1 MNIFRRV
8 LAAVDLSQEEGSV
21 RVLAAACET
30 LEEGDTL
37 HIVTVVPD
45 FGMSIVGSFFP
56 ADHEGKMVAGAQDA
70 LHAFTEKHLP
80 KGLSK
85 QHIVAHGNIYEEIL
99 DAADTVAADLIVV
112 GTHPASPRD
121 YILGPNAERITRHA
135 KCSVLA
141 VR

>member
-8 LAAVDLSQEEGSV
+8 LAAVDLSQETGSA

-56 ADHEGKMVAGAQDA
+56 SGHEGKMVSQAQDA
-70 LHAFTEKHLP
+70 LHEFTKAHLP
-80 KGLSK
+80 DGISK

-99 DAADTVAADLIVV
+99 AAAETVNADLIVV

-121 YILGPNAERITRHA
+121 YVLGPNAERITRHA

>member
-8 LAAVDLSQEEGSV
+8 LAAVDLSKEKDSA

-45 FGMSIVGSFFP
+45 YGMSIVGSFFP
-56 ADHEGKMVAGAQDA
+56 AGHEGKMVAQAQDA
-70 LHAFTEKHLP
+70 LHAFTEKHLQE
-80 KGLSK
+80 GVSK

-99 DAADTVAADLIVV
+99 AAADTVNADLIVV
-112 GTHPASPRD
+112 GTHPASARD
-121 YILGPNAERITRHA
+121 YVLGPNAERITRHA

>member
-8 LAAVDLSQEEGSV
+8 LAAIDLSQEEAST

-30 LEEGDTL
+30 IEEGDTL

-45 FGMSIVGSFFP
+45 YGMSIVGSFFP
-56 ADHEGKMVAGAQDA
+56 ADHEGKMVAQAKEA
-70 LHAFTEKHLP
+70 LHAFTGKHLP
-80 KGLSK
+80 AHVKC
-85 QHIVAHGNIYEEIL
+85 QHIVAHGNIYDEIL
-99 DAADTVAADLIVV
+99 AAADTVKADLVVV
-112 GTHPASPRD
+112 GTHLASARD
-121 YILGPNAERITRHA
+121 YVLGPNAERITRHA